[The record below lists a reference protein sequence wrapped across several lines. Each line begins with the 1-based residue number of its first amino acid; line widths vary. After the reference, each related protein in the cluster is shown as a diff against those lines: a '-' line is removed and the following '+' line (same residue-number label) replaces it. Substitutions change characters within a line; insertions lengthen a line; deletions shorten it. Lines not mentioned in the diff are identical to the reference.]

1 MEKIHEPNFRHWI
14 SEPVKVAEFK
24 EEWKEALERARYD
37 EYDDMNVGEAIMKVM
52 NISEFALKTL
62 EADFRPSTLCCGDE
76 NMDPAQV
83 PEDSGL
89 MTLKLLKKE
98 LQKREQDE
106 AYRFKVAHFLR
117 RSCPLSKVNLV
128 SENSRAKACETE
140 KVPSGE
146 PILLVQVFKPIK
158 TPTYFKKVRMG
169 CHAYPFRILAEVA
182 VLGSQTLPEL
192 REQIQCIS
200 DDTPIG
206 DFSEDPDRPQE
217 PAAGDIYKS
226 GFFFIGDT
234 FYNDMR
240 DPSCR
245 DYSEVITE
253 WAKNPRRGLGPFK
266 KAIMEETRFD
276 QLEFRLG
283 YPYVYVHQGNCEHLM
298 VFHDLRMHH
307 SDDSQHVV
315 DYPSVVKSFPVGKRV
330 FCMLCRKNTAKWV
343 TFEHERVTED
353 PFFFCGICFR
363 KFNYTA
369 DGKKIGNFRA
379 SPYLG
384 WNAVA

>member
-1 MEKIHEPNFRHWI
+1 MEKIHEPDSRLWI
-14 SEPVKVAEFK
+14 SEPVKVAQFK
-24 EEWKEALERARYD
+24 EEWTEALERVGYGK
-37 EYDDMNVGEAIMKVM
+37 YNGTNVGEAIMKVM

-76 NMDPAQV
+76 NMDSAQV
-83 PEDSGL
+83 PEDYGL

-98 LQKREQDE
+98 LQKREQDV

-128 SENSRAKACETE
+128 SKNSCPKFCETE

-146 PILLVQVFKPIK
+146 PVLLVQVFRPIK
-158 TPTYFKKVRMG
+158 TPGYFKKVRMG
-169 CHAYPFRILAEVA
+169 SHTYPFRIMAEVA
-182 VLGSQTLPEL
+182 VLGSQTLSEL
-192 REQIQCIS
+192 REQIHCIS
-200 DDTPIG
+200 DVAPIG
-206 DFSEDPDRPQE
+206 DFSENPDRPQE

-245 DYSEVITE
+245 DYSEVIIE

-266 KAIMEETRFD
+266 KAIMEDTRFD

-283 YPYVYVHQGNCEHLM
+283 YPYVYVHQGSCEHLI
-298 VFHDLRMHH
+298 VFSDLRMHH
-307 SDDSQHVV
+307 SDDSQHLL
-315 DYPSVVKSFPVGKRV
+315 DYPSVAKSFPDGKGV

-343 TFEHERVTED
+343 TFENERVTED
-353 PFFFCGICFR
+353 PFFFCGTCFR

-369 DGKKIGNFRA
+369 DGKKIGDFRA
-379 SPYLG
+379 LPYLS
-384 WNAVA
+384 WKAVG